1 MRLRFVLVTALA
13 AASLGLLAGPA
24 AALDNGLARTPPM
37 GFNDWNAFGCNVN
50 ERLIERSADAMISS
64 GMAAAGYRYVNIDDC
79 WLKKARDAAGR
90 LVPDPHKFPHGIAGV
105 AAYVHARGLKL
116 GIYEDA
122 GAATCGGFPG
132 SYGHDRQDAR
142 TFASWGVDYLKLD
155 WCNTDDLNP
164 QSEYRRMRDALL
176 ATGRPVVFSMSV
188 WGVRHPWTWGPR
200 TANLWRTTSD
210 IKDSWQSVMHIT
222 PRNAR
227 LWRHARPGAWNDP
240 DMLEVGN
247 GGMTDTE
254 YRTHFSLWAEMAAP
268 LLAGTDVRHMSAAT
282 RTILTN
288 RDVIAVDQDRLGV
301 QGHPVLHRGATS
313 VWAKRLA
320 GGDVAVLMLNAGDTP
335 TRVSAPL
342 RALGVRPAGRYV
354 VRDLWTHRDALSGP
368 VLSAGVDRHGVA
380 IFRVLPGGRAGAP
393 AVAVATSA
401 LTPYVPTGASTRLT
415 TTVTNASPRTLRAV
429 VVRPGVPGGW
439 SAVPRV
445 AAVGRLAPGGSATV
459 VWQVRPP
466 AGTAGSWVTL
476 HPAASYR
483 AGARR
488 GTGRS
493 QATIDVPPA
502 PPRGSVDLTTHPW
515 AYGSMTPTADL
526 SSRPRLNRSV
536 NKKPLRINGH
546 RYAHGLGVNAWSDVR
561 YYLGGRCSRFTTDVG
576 VDDSVPTSTVQVR
589 GTVRVNVWADG
600 RRLFS
605 RFMDWSMPAAHLDLP
620 VAGTSELRL
629 EVDAT
634 RDWIWDDATDWGAP
648 RVQCA

>member
-1 MRLRFVLVTALA
+1 MRIRCVVVVALA
-13 AASLGLLAGPA
+13 FAALACFGGSA
-24 AALDNGLARTPPM
+24 AALDNGVARTPPM

-50 ERLIERSADAMISS
+50 ARLIERSADAMISS
-64 GMAAAGYRYVNIDDC
+64 GLAAAGYRYVNIDDC
-79 WLKKARDAAGR
+79 WLKHARDAAGN

-122 GAATCGGFPG
+122 GAGTCGGFPG

-142 TFASWGVDYLKLD
+142 TFAGWGVDYLKLD

-176 ATGRPVVFSMSV
+176 ATGRPIVFSLSV
-188 WGVRHPWTWGPR
+188 WGVGQPWRWGPR

-222 PRNAR
+222 PLNAR
-227 LWRHARPGAWNDP
+227 LWRYARPGAWNDP

-268 LLAGTDVRHMSAAT
+268 LLAGTDVRHMTAAT
-282 RTILTN
+282 RKILTN
-288 RDVIAVDQDRLGV
+288 RDVIAVDQDHRGV
-301 QGHPVLHRGATS
+301 QGHPVLSSGATS

-320 GGDVAVLMLNAGDTP
+320 GGDVAVLMLNTGDTP

-342 RALGVRPAGRYV
+342 SRLGLPRARSYL

-368 VLSAGVDRHGVA
+368 VLTAGVDRHGVA
-380 IFRVLPGGRAGAP
+380 MFRVAAGGAAAAP
-393 AVAVATSA
+393 AVAVATSTA
-401 LTPYVPTGASTRLT
+401 TPYLPAGATTRLT
-415 TTVTNASPRTLRAV
+415 TVVTNSSPRTLSAV
-429 VVRPGVPGGW
+429 AVRPGVPAGW
-439 SAVPRV
+439 SAIPSFTT
-445 AAVGRLAPGGSATV
+445 ADRLTPGGSVTL
-459 VWQVRPP
+459 VWDVQPP
-466 AGTAGSWVTL
+466 AATARGWVTL
-476 HPAASYR
+476 HPVVNFRVGAHPGT
-483 AGARR
+483 AGAP
-488 GTGRS
+488 
-493 QATIDVPPA
+493 ATVDVPPS
-502 PPRGSVDLTTHPW
+502 PPHGSADLTTLRW

-526 SSRPRLNRSV
+526 SSRPRLDRSV
-536 NKKPLRINGH
+536 NKTPLKINGH

-561 YYLGGRCSRFTTDVG
+561 YYLGGRCSRFIADVG
-576 VDDSVPTSTVQVR
+576 VDDSVPTSTAQVR
-589 GTVRVNVWADG
+589 GTVRVSVLADG
-600 RRLFS
+600 RVLFS
-605 RFMDWSMPAAHLDLP
+605 RFMDWSMPPAHLDLP
-620 VAGTSELRL
+620 VAGVNELRL
-629 EVDAT
+629 QVDAT